1 GQLRLTGGAFLV
13 QRLEARDDHPQ
24 KLDDDARSD
33 IGHDAQSEDRQLQ
46 QRAAA
51 EEVDHR
57 ESALIELG
65 RSHAF
70 LHLGVIDAGRGNEG
84 AESEDDKNAQG
95 EEEFVPQVG
104 RSDGPP
110 DCADQASSSLA
121 NETNTSKTLSG
132 YDPQV
137 ETDEGRRRLGS
148 GRPPGTAGRGRV
160 TQKGAVTEVTAP
172 FVLKPRSRSAG
183 ADQAS
188 VALPPAAL
196 IFSAAEPENLS
207 AVMFRATV
215 ISPVPRIFTGCFGR
229 TAPLATRSATVTS
242 PPSGNRVDS
251 LSRLTT
257 WNVTFVGFLNPRSF
271 GRRMCIGVWP
281 PSKPCGTW

>member
-1 GQLRLTGGAFLV
+1 MPGEGMKEPSRKMTRMPRVKRSLFLKSGVLKALRIAPIKRPPRWRMKSQSRG
-13 QRLEARDDHPQ
+13 RD
-24 KLDDDARSD
+24 
-33 IGHDAQSEDRQLQ
+33 
-46 QRAAA
+46 
-51 EEVDHR
+51 
-57 ESALIELG
+57 
-65 RSHAF
+65 
-70 LHLGVIDAGRGNEG
+70 
-84 AESEDDKNAQG
+84 
-95 EEEFVPQVG
+95 
-104 RSDGPP
+104 
-110 DCADQASSSLA
+110 LA
-121 NETNTSKTLSG
+121 NETNTSKTRSG

-137 ETDEGRRRLGS
+137 ETDEGRRGPIPYGDRAPPAGGGYTEGGGHRS
-148 GRPPGTAGRGRV
+148 DRPLA
-160 TQKGAVTEVTAP
+160 
-172 FVLKPRSRSAG
+172 LKPRSRSAG

-215 ISPVPRIFTGCFGR
+215 ISPVPRTFTGCFGR

-242 PPSGNRVDS
+242 PPSGNRADS

-281 PSKPCGTW
+281 PSQPCGTW